1 MEYDY
6 GFMIAPL
13 VTAIVG
19 AVTITILGIQFHF
32 STRKHQ
38 VQGLLEAFKILDND
52 HHRTYRKKVFE
63 AYFKYHDNGNV
74 EEFRHPDY
82 RDAIANVMA
91 DFDIMGKLVHSGN
104 IDSNQF
110 LEEYGSLVYRCWKC
124 LKPHVEKERTERE
137 LPAFMVWFEW
147 LAHEGWTYWK
157 EERQPKRYNLDDTA
171 LFHPDDRSRKI
182 YFREIPR
189 KEEQT

>member
-6 GFMIAPL
+6 GLMIAPL

-19 AVTITILGIQFHF
+19 AMTIIILGKQIRF

-38 VQGLLEAFKILDND
+38 VEGLLEAFKILDNED
-52 HHRTYRKKVFE
+52 HRKYRKVVFST
-63 AYFKYHDNGNV
+63 YFIFHNFGNV
-74 EEFRHPDY
+74 NVFRHPDY
-82 RDAIANVMA
+82 RGAVGNVMA
-91 DFDIMGKLVHSGN
+91 DFDIIGKLVDSGN
-104 IDSNQF
+104 IDRNQL

-124 LKPHVEKERTERE
+124 LKPHVDEERLDRGF
-137 LPAFMVWFEW
+137 PAFMVWFEW
-147 LAHEGWTYWK
+147 LADQGYTYWK

-171 LFHPDDRSRKI
+171 LFHPDNRSMKI
-182 YFREIPR
+182 YLREIPR